1 MNDAIVKRP
10 YRSPLREAQAE
21 ATRQRIL
28 DAGLALFAERGY
40 PATSVSQIAQAAGV
54 STETI
59 YASVGSK
66 RGIIDALLE
75 QVSLQRVGEQ
85 AAAEMAA
92 RGGTPKATIA
102 VIAEQ
107 VTRFWVEHGKL
118 VGVLR
123 TGIGDPEIGG
133 AWLARQA
140 GRRELLRTF
149 LAAWPP
155 GSMRAGLDLDQ
166 ATDIAWTLSSD
177 QVYALLVE
185 LRGWSVDAYRTW
197 TRETLERELLAES
210 AG

>member
-10 YRSPLREAQAE
+10 YRSPLRAAQAE

-28 DAGLALFAERGY
+28 DAGLGLFAERGY
-40 PATSVSQIAQAAGV
+40 PATSVSQIAVAAGV

-75 QVSLQRVGEQ
+75 QISLQRVGER
-85 AAAEMAA
+85 AAEEMAA
-92 RGGTPKATIA
+92 LGGTPRATIA

-107 VTRFWVEHGKL
+107 VTRFWVEYGTL

-123 TGIGDPEIGG
+123 NGIGDPEIGE
-133 AWLARQA
+133 AWLTRQA
-140 GRRELLRTF
+140 GRRELLRGF
-149 LAAWPP
+149 LATWPA
-155 GSMRAGLDLDQ
+155 GSLRDGLDIDR

-197 TRETLERELLAES
+197 TRETLERELLAET
-210 AG
+210 AP